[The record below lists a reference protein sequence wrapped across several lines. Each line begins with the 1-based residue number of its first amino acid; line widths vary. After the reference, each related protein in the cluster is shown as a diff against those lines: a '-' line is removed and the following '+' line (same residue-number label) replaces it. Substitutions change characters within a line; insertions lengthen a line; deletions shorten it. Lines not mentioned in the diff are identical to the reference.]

1 MKEPIDILYDELDTL
16 KRDLIAKYKELNMR
30 ASGQWENALRVEV
43 APINGGGLRGIISG
57 ADYTYYMQHGRKA
70 GKMPPIQVIEQWILA
85 RGIRPIQE
93 KMNTNALAWAIAK
106 KIARDGTK
114 RMQAGGNPAFI
125 DAIIT
130 PERVQHIIEKVGYNY
145 VSTFT
150 SEIINFLNE
159 LEK

>member
-1 MKEPIDILYDELDTL
+1 MEEAVKILQEELEAL
-16 KRDLIAKYKELNMR
+16 KLDLIAKYKELGMR
-30 ASGQWENALRVEV
+30 ASGLWEHTLEV
-43 APINGGGLRGIISG
+43 NTTATTGGLRGVITG
-57 ADYTYYMQHGRKA
+57 MDYTYYMQHGRKA
-70 GKMPPIQVIEQWILA
+70 GKMPPIQTIEQWILA

-114 RMQAGGNPAFI
+114 RMQAGGTPAFI

-130 PERVQHIIEKVGYNY
+130 PERVQQIIEKVGYKY
-145 VSTFT
+145 LATFT

-159 LEK
+159 MGK

>member
-43 APINGGGLRGIISG
+43 SPINGGGLRGIISG

-70 GKMPPIQVIEQWILA
+70 GKIPPIQVIEQWILA

-114 RMQAGGNPAFI
+114 RMQAGGAPAFI

-145 VSTFT
+145 VATFT

>member
-1 MKEPIDILYDELDTL
+1 MKEPIDILYDELMLL
-16 KRDLIAKYKELNMR
+16 KQDLIEKHKELNMR

-43 APINGGGLRGIISG
+43 APITGGGLRGIISG

-70 GKMPPIQVIEQWILA
+70 GKMPPIQAIEQWILA

-114 RMQAGGNPAFI
+114 RMQAGGTPAFI

-130 PERVQHIIEKVGYNY
+130 PERVRQIIEKVGYNY
-145 VSTFT
+145 VATFT

>member
-57 ADYTYYMQHGRKA
+57 AEYTYYMQHGRKA
-70 GKMPPIQVIEQWILA
+70 GKMPPIQSIEQWILA

-114 RMQAGGNPAFI
+114 RTQAGGAPAFI

-145 VSTFT
+145 VATFT
-150 SEIINFLNE
+150 SEIINFLNK

>member
-1 MKEPIDILYDELDTL
+1 MKEPIDILYDELMLL
-16 KRDLIAKYKELNMR
+16 KQDLIEKHKELNMR

-57 ADYTYYMQHGRKA
+57 AYYTYYMQHGRKA
-70 GKMPPIQVIEQWILA
+70 GKMPPIQAIEQWILA

-106 KIARDGTK
+106 KITRDGTK

-145 VSTFT
+145 VATFT

>member
-30 ASGQWENALRVEV
+30 ASGPWENALRVEV

-70 GKMPPIQVIEQWILA
+70 GKMPPIQAIEQWILA

-130 PERVQHIIEKVGYNY
+130 PERVQQIIEKVGYNY
-145 VSTFT
+145 VATFT
-150 SEIINFLNE
+150 SEVINFLNE
-159 LEK
+159 MRK

>member
-70 GKMPPIQVIEQWILA
+70 GKMPPIQ
-85 RGIRPIQE
+85 E

-114 RMQAGGNPAFI
+114 RMQAGGTPAFI

-130 PERVQHIIEKVGYNY
+130 PERVQQIIEKVGYNY
-145 VSTFT
+145 VATFT

-159 LEK
+159 MGK

>member
-70 GKMPPIQVIEQWILA
+70 GKMPPIQAIEQWILA

-114 RMQAGGNPAFI
+114 RMQAGGTPAFI

-130 PERVQHIIEKVGYNY
+130 PERVQQIIEKVGYNY
-145 VSTFT
+145 VATFT

-159 LEK
+159 MGK